1 MAGSITASPD
11 DYLAELSRAAAAIDR
26 RAVQAYVDALYDAWT
41 RRAGVFV
48 FGNGGSAYNS
58 SHHVTDYVKTAS
70 VPERPR
76 LRAFSLADN
85 LGLTTAIANDLS
97 YEEVFSFPLASY
109 AAKGDVAVAISCSGN
124 SPNLLHAC
132 RWARDNGLT
141 VVAMTGFRGGKVRD
155 LAHIHINVPSDNYGV
170 IEDLHLSIGHIAT
183 QMLHGRMAAKECA
196 R

>member
-1 MAGSITASPD
+1 MAGTITGSPD
-11 DYLAELSRAAAAIDR
+11 DYFAHLARAAAAIDHG
-26 RAVQAYVDALYDAWT
+26 AVQAYVDTLHDACT
-41 RRAGVFV
+41 RGARVFV
-48 FGNGGSAYNS
+48 FGNGGSAYNA

-70 VPERPR
+70 APDRPR

-85 LGLTTAIANDLS
+85 FGMTTAIGNDLS
-97 YEEVFSFPLASY
+97 YEETFSFPLESY

-124 SPNLLHAC
+124 SPNLLRAC

-141 VVAMTGFRGGKVRD
+141 VVAMTGFKGGKVREF
-155 LAHIHINVPSDNYGV
+155 AHIHINVPSDNYGV

-183 QMLHGRMAAKECA
+183 QMLHGRIAKEAA